1 MGEPT
6 PGEISVRVDGHALL
20 LTKHEKVHSDLWDS
34 IDSIKNRL
42 PIWATMLIAILT
54 AAVGA
59 LLGGVL

>member
-1 MGEPT
+1 MSEQT
-6 PGEISVRVDGHALL
+6 PGEISVRVDDHDRRLN
-20 LTKHEKVHSDLWDS
+20 KHEKVHSDLWDS